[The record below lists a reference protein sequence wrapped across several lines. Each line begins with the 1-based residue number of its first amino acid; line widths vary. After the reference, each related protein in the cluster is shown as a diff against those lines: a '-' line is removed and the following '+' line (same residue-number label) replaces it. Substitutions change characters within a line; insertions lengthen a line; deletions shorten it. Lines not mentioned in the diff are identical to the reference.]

1 MRSTTLLKEILW
13 DRCVLAN
20 FSKILRTPFFI
31 EHLRWLLL
39 VLVITRIP
47 SLYLSVDTWRRSNA
61 DTTSYDVVRG
71 RIDVE
76 NEVVCQQGDF
86 FSAALYL
93 CFLKLFLC
101 NKHTSRINPLGNF
114 YLICI
119 CTVQSNIF
127 FYFICDSSDRTSVI
141 ASVYVSYSYD
151 TFLIMFSSYSK
162 TLYVELRHYN
172 RLIMF
177 PRLWKSKNWFCCD
190 LS

>member
-1 MRSTTLLKEILW
+1 MRSCEFFKNLKDTFFHKTSPVTDFGISYY
-13 DRCVLAN
+13 AN
-20 FSKILRTPFFI
+20 TI
-31 EHLRWLLL
+31 
-39 VLVITRIP
+39 
-47 SLYLSVDTWRRSNA
+47 SLFVCRHVMSFQRR
-61 DTTSYDVVRG
+61 YDVVRC
-71 RIDVE
+71 RKRSYRRW
-76 NEVVCQQGDF
+76 NEVVCQQDDF

-101 NKHTSRINPLGNF
+101 NKHTRRINPLGNF

-141 ASVYVSYSYD
+141 APVYISYSYD

-162 TLYVELRHYN
+162 TLYVELRHCN